1 MKKLKKNEHEIW
13 NNSFLDFWLKQIA
26 GVYIR
31 SFTKQCN
38 DKLWQ
43 MEFCK
48 EEAEEGTT
56 KTNERTKKER
66 VSMSLWLLLKDASIV
81 SDLLLSC
88 RKLTLESTH
97 FLLLHPFKGM
107 DLDEIDAK
115 GMDGRRE

>member
-1 MKKLKKNEHEIW
+1 MTETNRRRLHKK
-13 NNSFLDFWLKQIA
+13 
-26 GVYIR
+26 
-31 SFTKQCN
+31 FTKQWQVVADGILQGRSWRRN
-38 DKLWQ
+38 D
-43 MEFCK
+43 ED
-48 EEAEEGTT
+48 
-56 KTNERTKKER
+56 ERTKKER

>member
-1 MKKLKKNEHEIW
+1 
-13 NNSFLDFWLKQIA
+13 
-26 GVYIR
+26 
-31 SFTKQCN
+31 
-38 DKLWQ
+38 

-66 VSMSLWLLLKDASIV
+66 VSMSLWLFLKDASIV